1 MDFIRRRQLRVYFV
15 SRDDYADLLQFALS
29 ERGDCGSRLSG
40 VLGLC
45 RFGFHADRGA
55 ERTGAGHA
63 GRLSGTEEKNICAV
77 RDGRRVRA
85 GGLVDPDFVESV
97 SDSLYRGE
105 GWLFRQPDFLRFN
118 AIRRHD
124 AGADGPGFLAWL
136 RLGLHRQLCSVCDQ
150 SGLRS
155 VLRAVFDDDHDG
167 DDSGVC
173 DQCAVVAG
181 LHAAVIEKLQAE
193 LLC

>member
-1 MDFIRRRQLRVYFV
+1 MV
-15 SRDDYADLLQFALS
+15 
-29 ERGDCGSRLSG
+29 G
-40 VLGLC
+40 
-45 RFGFHADRGA
+45 
-55 ERTGAGHA
+55 
-63 GRLSGTEEKNICAV
+63 
-77 RDGRRVRA
+77 VRA

-181 LHAAVIEKLQAE
+181 LHAAVIKNYKQNYYVEDTQKDKLRGSFPAVGRFVPQDPQTPE
-193 LLC
+193 NLLVSDRVLLFTSTVSIRSSTWRRRMAAPWAWIPRGCW